1 MLKCTIIQVYLQ
13 KHSALEA
20 EVNANEASLQ
30 KLKTDG
36 ANIIDNNLP
45 QTADVQVFIVLF
57 LYNCTVF
64 NKLKSNPKVLNL
76 IKKS

>member
-57 LYNCTVF
+57 LYRLHSF
-64 NKLKSNPKVLNL
+64 
-76 IKKS
+76 